1 MLKLPAPR
9 GGRGLPAGRAQGWLE
24 RKQLMNEI
32 KIPNWSSAHQ
42 AQGSDFLFLFLSLSK
57 HELGF
62 WDKNKRHSA
71 PTGSFPNPVIQGHF

>member
-9 GGRGLPAGRAQGWLE
+9 GGRGLLAGRAQGWLE

-42 AQGSDFLFLFLSLSK
+42 AQGSDFLFLFFFPLQTRAGILGQKQKALSTNW
-57 HELGF
+57 F
-62 WDKNKRHSA
+62 
-71 PTGSFPNPVIQGHF
+71 FP